1 MKKWLS
7 KLRGKTRAEM
17 IAEHNKALEA
27 LLGHNA
33 PAPDRHAMQDEMN
46 IIQHQLGFEFGN
58 ETQNWLRLHQI
69 LRDYEKRIKHL
80 ESQVGT
86 RKGGGDEIV

>member
-1 MKKWLS
+1 MKWWLS
-7 KLRGKTRAEM
+7 KMRETRADM
-17 IAEHNKALEA
+17 VAEHNKELEA
-27 LLGHNA
+27 LIGHSA
-33 PAPDRHAMQDEMN
+33 SAPDRHAMQDEMN

-58 ETQNWLRLHQI
+58 EPQNWLRLHQI
-69 LRDYEKRIKHL
+69 LRDHEERLKHL

>member
-1 MKKWLS
+1 MNWWLS

-17 IAEHNKALEA
+17 IAEYNRELEA
-27 LLGHNA
+27 LIGRSA
-33 PAPDRHAMQDEMN
+33 AVPDRHKMQDEMN

-58 ETQNWLRLHQI
+58 EPQNWLRLHQI
-69 LRDYEKRIKHL
+69 LWDHEERLKHL